1 MVGQQLRVTEPADKL
16 LRVSEVAA
24 LLRLSDGS
32 VRHWLAKG
40 YLQEVRLPSGQRR
53 IPQSQ
58 VEAVL
63 RGEKESVAV

>member
-1 MVGQQLRVTEPADKL
+1 MTNQQLRVTELEDRL
-16 LRVSEVAA
+16 LRVSEAGA

-32 VRHWLAKG
+32 VRDWLAKG

-63 RGEKESVAV
+63 RGEK

>member
-1 MVGQQLRVTEPADKL
+1 MTSQQLRVTEPADKL
-16 LRVSEVAA
+16 LRVSEAGA

-40 YLQEVRLPSGQRR
+40 YLRDVRLPSGQRR

-58 VEAVL
+58 VEAIL
-63 RGEKESVAV
+63 RGEHKSG